1 MGRLQLLLLAIPA
14 FGLQPPNKMG
24 VPTEPLMA
32 FVSQAF
38 NSANGDVRNAAVKV
52 TTEVYRLMGAPVEKY
67 LKNVKPLVREV
78 NFMTLPLLLTCGSLQ
93 TR

>member
-1 MGRLQLLLLAIPA
+1 
-14 FGLQPPNKMG
+14 MG

-32 FVSQAF
+32 FVGQAF

-78 NFMTLPLLLTCGSLQ
+78 NFVTIPLLLTRVILQ